1 MRVLELFKNVDK
13 EKIAIELIK
22 EYPRYFAKSDD
33 YNINKEN
40 TLKTLN
46 VFYENIL
53 NLTPYDINSKEFEE
67 YKDFIII
74 VNQYYGD
81 STYDGVDIFDLDEK
95 TFDIGKMDKS
105 KCEEYFYVDAIHFN
119 QLVKNQDVLNYS
131 LDECLKLD
139 MDKMIITY
147 GLDFLTRKVILNLIV
162 AQPSI
167 DKYGIEKVATELFWE
182 MTFYGLTEEQTQ
194 KENDEILNRLDSIN
208 KVEKNMEE
216 LEELEDSNDE
226 DIFSEI
232 NDKENPEEFQKKLDF
247 SILVSK
253 KISSFCIEREHKF
266 FKKILNWGLKEFSN

>member
-81 STYDGVDIFDLDEK
+81 STYDGIDIFDLDEK
-95 TFDIGKMDKS
+95 TFDIEKIDKS

-119 QLVKNQDVLNYS
+119 QLVKNQDILNYS

-182 MTFYGLTEEQTQ
+182 MTFYGLTEEDIQ
-194 KENDEILNRLDSIN
+194 KESDEVLDRLDSID
-208 KVEKNMEE
+208 MEE
-216 LEELEDSNDE
+216 KDIEELEDSNDE
-226 DIFSEI
+226 DIFSGIDE
-232 NDKENPEEFQKKLDF
+232 KENQEEFKKKLDF
-247 SILVSK
+247 SILISR
-253 KISSFCIEREHKF
+253 KISTFCIEREHNF

>member
-1 MRVLELFKNVDK
+1 MRVLDIFKSVNK
-13 EKIAIELIK
+13 EDIAIELMK
-22 EYPRYFAKSDD
+22 SYPNYFAKSDD
-33 YNINKEN
+33 YDINKEN

-53 NLTPYDINSKEFEE
+53 NITPYDINSKEFEE

-81 STYDGVDIFDLDEK
+81 STYDSIDIFDLDEK
-95 TFDIGKMDKS
+95 TFDIEKMDKS

-119 QLVKNQDVLNYS
+119 QLVKNQDTLNCS
-131 LDECLKLD
+131 LEECLKLD
-139 MDKMIITY
+139 MSKMIITY

-182 MTFYGLTEEQTQ
+182 MTFYGLTEEDIQ
-194 KENDEILNRLDSIN
+194 KESDEVLDRLDSID
-208 KVEKNMEE
+208 MEE
-216 LEELEDSNDE
+216 KDIDELEDSNDE
-226 DIFSEI
+226 DIFSGIDE
-232 NDKENPEEFQKKLDF
+232 KENQEEFKKKLDF

-253 KISSFCIEREHKF
+253 KISTFCIEREHNF